1 VLCYS
6 YKILE
11 AAQQHAV
18 VGVDVARRKPLRA
31 PTKAELHPETSLVL
45 HASLPSQRITHPG
58 VIRKESGQIRGSAI
72 DRQQR
77 PSPLVSLVLLGLR
90 AGVHSTALPACTM
103 IWLYAA
109 LTLRTNN
116 NAVAVLLHVA
126 VRLLV
131 TDERQETCQ
140 RPPQSQPTPGKVLAI
155 SMPIVDTSSQ
165 ERHISCSRLPALLSI
180 LPM

>member
-1 VLCYS
+1 MQLLTVTWHGGS
-6 YKILE
+6 
-11 AAQQHAV
+11 HHV
-18 VGVDVARRKPLRA
+18 HPRKLNFTR
-31 PTKAELHPETSLVL
+31 KQRVVL
-45 HASLPSQRITHPG
+45 HASIPSQRITHPG
-58 VIRKESGQIRGSAI
+58 VIKKESGQIRGSAI

-90 AGVHSTALPACTM
+90 AGVHSTALSTCTTT
-103 IWLYAA
+103 WLYAA
-109 LTLRTNN
+109 WTLRTNN
-116 NAVAVLLHVA
+116 NAVAILLHVA